1 MTEPQDK
8 LSGARFYVPF
18 DEWLYRNIIDLC
30 LDFCY
35 NYQELNTDNHDAS
48 VARCENI
55 FESLMD
61 FASDCEDLPVT
72 LRDPPI
78 EEWSIDDRMPGGVI
92 HQRRALSYVMLLM
105 NELKRQQGK
114 TGRDPNFLVNKYG
127 LGKKHKKTE
136 EDRKTYEALF
146 KN

>member
-1 MTEPQDK
+1 MTEQDK

-35 NYQELNTDNHDAS
+35 NYQELNTAFHETA

-61 FASDCEDLPVT
+61 FASDCGELPMH
-72 LRDPPI
+72 LKDPPI
-78 EEWSIDDRMPGGVI
+78 EEWSELDRMPYGVI
-92 HQRRALSYVMLLM
+92 HQRRALSYVMQLM
-105 NELKRQQGK
+105 NELKRQQSE
-114 TGRDPNFLVNKYG
+114 TGRPKDYLVKKYG

-136 EDRKTYEALF
+136 EDRTTYEALF
-146 KN
+146 NK